1 MWRWLLLLGRK
12 AVTVVGEDGDGGWCW
27 LMWQLFVWLC
37 VSRERRRARGIFTK
51 KTDSGVL
58 AQEDLLVKY
67 TATVDVRMD
76 VPYSICSPVAVCAQ
90 DTHPFW
96 RYVNWGKQ
104 GFLVV

>member
-1 MWRWLLLLGRK
+1 VAGVGSCGSCSSGFVFPGR
-12 AVTVVGEDGDGGWCW
+12 EGG
-27 LMWQLFVWLC
+27 
-37 VSRERRRARGIFTK
+37 RGGIFTK